1 MESAMSDMPL
11 ALFTT
16 FSSIGAGA
24 FLMLFIGFLVH
35 EPTPEQLKRLDK
47 LTLVL
52 VLFPAVGL
60 ICSFMHLANAGNA
73 FSVLNTIGSTPL
85 ANEILVFGIFLV
97 VAILYWVLAIAGAL
111 KSRTARLAC
120 SGITGLLGILAVVFM
135 GLAYAIPTIPTWDSP
150 WTTIQLLGA
159 MLLGGAALAWWAF
172 ALADRGEAGSE
183 KVDAVE
189 RLIMIAGGVVLLF
202 GTIALF
208 ATGASA
214 TSGIVNVAQNS
225 SELTPMLVVSI
236 VLTVIAV
243 VCGFLGRSDRR
254 TAWLCGAVVIAWFA
268 VFFAR
273 LCFYGMQ
280 ITIGL

>member
-1 MESAMSDMPL
+1 MESAMNDMPL

-35 EPTPEQLKRLDK
+35 EPAPEQLKRLDK

-52 VLFPAVGL
+52 VLFPVVGL
-60 ICSFMHLANAGNA
+60 ICSFMHLANPGNA
-73 FSVLNTIGSTPL
+73 FSVMNTIGSTPL
-85 ANEILVFGIFLV
+85 ANEILVFGIFVV
-97 VAILYWVLAIAGAL
+97 VAVLYWVLAVAGAL

-120 SGITGLLGILAVVFM
+120 SGIAALLGILTVIFM

-150 WTTIQLLGA
+150 WTTVQLLGA

-172 ALADRGEAGSE
+172 AMADKGEVGGE
-183 KVDAVE
+183 KVDAIA

-202 GTIALF
+202 GTVALF
-208 ATGASA
+208 AAGASA
-214 TSGIVNVAQNS
+214 TSGIVNVAQNAS
-225 SELTPMLVVSI
+225 GLTPMLVASI
-236 VLTVIAV
+236 ALTVIAV
-243 VCGFLGRSDRR
+243 VCGFMAKADKR